1 MEQGRS
7 DPAQEQQRLRATR
20 SSTRPTD
27 HRWAFVLSGQV
38 DPNQISNDDQ
48 LEAARSGAKRPYNGF
63 ITIQKSWQIT
73 T

>member
-38 DPNQISNDDQ
+38 DLNRISNDDQ
-48 LEAARSGAKRPYNGF
+48 LEAASWRPPDQAQNGH
-63 ITIQKSWQIT
+63 ITAL
-73 T
+73 